1 MTSFD
6 SLSQV
11 KEFLNVD
18 GKRGAILVEL
28 SKLKDQLGSLSQE
41 NPVVRPFERIEAR
54 VDEGLDRLRTAS
66 EAVSSFLIKAG
77 GNPLTDSGFKQYCQ
91 TENDIIQEI
100 ETLRDEYHSLLVTKG
115 ML

>member
-28 SKLKDQLGSLSQE
+28 SKSKDQLGSLSQE
-41 NPVVRPFERIEAR
+41 NPVERPFAHIEAK
-54 VDEGLDRLRTAS
+54 VDDELNQLKMTS
-66 EAVSSFLIKAG
+66 KQVSA
-77 GNPLTDSGFKQYCQ
+77 
-91 TENDIIQEI
+91 
-100 ETLRDEYHSLLVTKG
+100 
-115 ML
+115 